1 VPDAATAESRR
12 ELVRQAFL
20 LECLTLA
27 CMVIEAGVAMGR
39 SRWQGRQWGMRTR
52 SRGQDRAAVV
62 GFESGR
68 SAAYE

>member
-12 ELVRQAFL
+12 QLVRQAFL

-39 SRWQGRQWGMRTR
+39 SWQGRQWGVCHE
-52 SRGQDRAAVV
+52 RAVSV
-62 GFESGR
+62 
-68 SAAYE
+68 

>member
-1 VPDAATAESRR
+1 VPDAATAESCR

-39 SRWQGRQWGMRTR
+39 SRWQGRQWGR
-52 SRGQDRAAVV
+52 S
-62 GFESGR
+62 
-68 SAAYE
+68 